1 MATIRDIAEL
11 CGVSVMTV
19 SNILNGKTDKASK
32 DTVERVLSAAQS
44 LGYEPNLY
52 ARELRQKNTRLI
64 GVIAEDITLFTTP
77 PIIEAVMAFCEENG
91 YRVLVKNLRMYT
103 RWKDNWYRNDK
114 EIASVVGP
122 AVRELKSLK
131 AAGMIYIAGHSR
143 DAEPFP
149 EDPGIP
155 AVLIYARSLS
165 GTCTSVL
172 IDDTG
177 GARTMTELL
186 IGKGCRRIG
195 LLCGHPDNL
204 HTIRRLEGYQKALAA
219 AGIDCDPE
227 LVVYGNWDRAVAA
240 EETQILLE
248 RKADAIF
255 AMSDEMAGGVY
266 DCLNRLGIT
275 PGEDLSVVGFDDH
288 VISGFLHPALTTMRL
303 PLARMGREG
312 ARNLLERIDSG
323 EKECPVITC
332 RCSLVERAS
341 IVNKE

>member
-11 CGVSVMTV
+11 CSVSVMTV

-32 DTVERVLSAAQS
+32 DTVERVLDAAKS
-44 LGYEPNLY
+44 LGYEPNVY

-64 GVIAEDITLFTTP
+64 GVIAEDINMFTTP

-165 GTCTSVL
+165 GKCTSVL
-172 IDDTG
+172 IDDAG
-177 GARTMTELL
+177 GARNMTELL

-204 HTIRRLEGYQKALAA
+204 HTIRRLEGYKEALLA
-219 AGIDCDPE
+219 AGIPFDPE
-227 LVVYGNWDRAVAA
+227 LVVYGNWERAKAA
-240 EETQILLE
+240 EETRVLLE

-266 DCLNRLGIT
+266 DCLNSM
-275 PGEDLSVVGFDDH
+275 DLTAGKDISVAGFDDH
-288 VISGFLHPALTTMRL
+288 VIAGYLHPALTTMKL

-312 ARNLLERIDSG
+312 ARNLLERIGSG
-323 EKECPVITC
+323 ETECPVITC
-332 RCSLVERAS
+332 RCSLVERDSVAE
-341 IVNKE
+341 KK